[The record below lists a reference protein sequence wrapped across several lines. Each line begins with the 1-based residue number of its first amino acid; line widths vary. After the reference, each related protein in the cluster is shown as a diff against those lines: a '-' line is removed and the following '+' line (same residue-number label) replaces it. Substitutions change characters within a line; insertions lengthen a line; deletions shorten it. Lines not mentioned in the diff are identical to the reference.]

1 MEASDDLASESECRE
16 ALHLLF
22 QRLRMAFAQGAAT
35 VRDFR
40 GQYIIALHDLAMF
53 LKLVSAG
60 KDKDIA
66 ERFIQLALAL
76 FDIQRGTQPEL
87 LRINVSL
94 HGRPVDPTDVWIVRS
109 YAAAALECFVRSG
122 MSEPDAAKLII
133 KNSPE
138 IAKAVRPGRN
148 DVASLLHWRK
158 ALNDKS
164 PKNDFAIYIF
174 HEALEVLDRLAPS
187 CSSSDIK
194 AIGIHLTT
202 QLARKSAELGLKS

>member
-1 MEASDDLASESECRE
+1 VEGSDDLASQNECRE

-22 QRLRMAFAQGAAT
+22 QRLRMAFGQGAQT
-35 VRDFR
+35 VRDSR
-40 GQYIIALHDLAMF
+40 AQYIIALHDLAMF
-53 LKLVSAG
+53 LTMVSAG

-66 ERFIQLALAL
+66 QRFIQLAHAL
-76 FDIQRGTQPEL
+76 FDIERGTQPEL

-122 MSEPDAAKLII
+122 MSESDAAKLII
-133 KNSPE
+133 KKSPE
-138 IAKAVRPGRN
+138 IAKAVRPGLN

-164 PKNDFAIYIF
+164 PKNDIAIGIF
-174 HEALEVLDRLAPS
+174 HEALEVLDRLAPV
-187 CSSSDIK
+187 CSSSDLK
-194 AIGIHLTT
+194 AIGEHMTT
-202 QLARKSAELGLKS
+202 QLARKSG